1 MESKIPLI
9 IDCDCTLG
17 IPGCDVD
24 DGTAILYMLGCSEVK
39 IEGITCSYGNST
51 QDNVYNNVKRL
62 LKKWRCEEI
71 PVLEGSPSPAGRI
84 SPAAHFLADM
94 SEKYKGSLRVLCL
107 GSTTNLAGAG
117 DINPDFY
124 QNVKAFSFMGGLTEP
139 LFVGGKPMGELNFSI
154 DYASTVDIFSQAHD
168 IYIAS
173 AGNCLKS
180 YFSEA
185 QFHAVTEANPC
196 AMSDFLREEIQY
208 WYDYNRKY
216 WNLEGF
222 INWDVMAAAQL
233 VHPEYFN
240 IKETTITPT
249 HESMKNGSLKGGG
262 PEIKCFLP
270 EITDPAAYTEHV
282 YQIYFNAKI
291 LEEKK

>member
-1 MESKIPLI
+1 MKQKFPLI
-9 IDCDCTLG
+9 IDCDLTLG
-17 IPGCDVD
+17 IPDCDVD
-24 DGTAILYMLGCSEVK
+24 DGTALLYVLGCPEAELV
-39 IEGITCSYGNST
+39 GITCSYGNST
-51 QDNVYNNVKRL
+51 QEKVYNNVKRL
-62 LKKWRCEEI
+62 LKKWRYEHV
-71 PVLEGSPSPAGRI
+71 PFFEGSHSPYDRH
-84 SPAAHFLADM
+84 SPAAEYLAEM
-94 SEKYKGSLRVLCL
+94 SVKYKGALRILCL

-117 DINPDFY
+117 EINPDFFDNIA
-124 QNVKAFSFMGGLTEP
+124 QFSFMGGLTEP
-139 LFVGGKPMGELNFSI
+139 LFVGGKPMAEMNFSI
-154 DYASTVDIFSQAHD
+154 DYRSSVEIFSKAHD

-208 WYDYNRKY
+208 WYDHNREH

-222 INWDVMAAAQL
+222 VNWDVMAAVQL
-233 VHPEYFN
+233 IHPEYFN
-240 IKETTITPT
+240 FKETIITPT
-249 HESMKNGSLKGGG
+249 HESMKNGNLNGLG